1 MINFINVASPQS
13 GIWYVGKRYYEYMSK
28 FTTTQWHDLKWDR
41 YTYDMFRN
49 LVFPETIM
57 EGITMLVDD
66 RLTPIN
72 SDNQIMIMH
81 DFFKDEY
88 LPNYIKKEINIRLMK
103 KYNTKVITVSNYT
116 AELSKQRGLN
126 VIGTLY
132 PFYSTEYKE
141 FEKQNEV
148 ISVGSADKRKRNDII
163 TDFINKLPVEYKAT
177 RIGSPLAVNIGQRYL
192 YADKIKES
200 TLKWLYSFSK
210 YLIFPSEDEGLG
222 LPMIEALFHN
232 VVVIANEK
240 NPILKE
246 FNYPEIIVPEKEGD
260 FYIPDYPDISEFGKF
275 RQDYMQKIASQ
286 HTKIA
291 KYLDLPDDIS
301 EFEIS
306 QMTDAFR
313 NSFDKWLEHK
323 EDKS

>member
-13 GIWYVGKRYYEYMSK
+13 GIWYVGRRYYEYMSR
-28 FTTTQWHDLKWDR
+28 FTMTQWHDVKWDH

-49 LVFPETIM
+49 LVFPETLMDGKVI
-57 EGITMLVDD
+57 LVDY

-88 LPNYIKKEINIRLMK
+88 LPNRIKKEINIGLMK
-103 KYNTKVITVSNYT
+103 KYNTKVIAVSNYT

-132 PFYSTEYKE
+132 PYYYAKFPYRYREYFDNHNKE
-141 FEKQNEV
+141 NLV
-148 ISVGSADKRKRNDII
+148 LSVGSADKRKRNDII
-163 TDFINKLPVEYKAT
+163 TDFINKLPEEYKAI

-192 YADKIKES
+192 YTDKIKED
-200 TLKWLYSFSK
+200 TLRNLYGSAK

-240 NPILKE
+240 NPVLKE
-246 FNYPEIIVPEKEGD
+246 FNYPQIIVPEKEGD
-260 FYIPDYPDISEFGKF
+260 FYIPEYPDVGEFEKF
-275 RQDYMQKIASQ
+275 KQDYMQKIAEQ
-286 HTKIA
+286 YLKIA
-291 KYLDLPDDIS
+291 KYLDLPDDKS
-301 EFEIS
+301 EVSEVFHSIDQVS
-306 QMTDAFR
+306 MG
-313 NSFDKWLEHK
+313 
-323 EDKS
+323 

>member
-13 GIWYVGKRYYEYMSK
+13 GIWYVGRRYYEYMSR
-28 FTTTQWHDLKWDR
+28 FTMTQWHDVKWDH

-49 LVFPETIM
+49 LVFPETLMDGKVI
-57 EGITMLVDD
+57 LVDY

-103 KYNTKVITVSNYT
+103 KYKTKVITVSNYT

-141 FEKQNEV
+141 FEKLNEV

-163 TDFINKLPVEYKAT
+163 TDFINKLPTEYKAI

-192 YADKIKES
+192 YADKIKEDVLRS
-200 TLKWLYSFSK
+200 LYGSAK

-246 FNYPEIIVPEKEGD
+246 FNYPKIIVPEKEGD
-260 FYIPDYPDISEFGKF
+260 LYIPEYPDVGEFEEFK
-275 RQDYMQKIASQ
+275 QDYMQKIAEQ
-286 HTKIA
+286 YLKIA
-291 KYLDLPDDIS
+291 KYLDLPDDKS
-301 EFEIS
+301 EVSEVFHSIDQVS
-306 QMTDAFR
+306 MG
-313 NSFDKWLEHK
+313 
-323 EDKS
+323 

>member
-1 MINFINVASPQS
+1 VINFINVASPQS
-13 GIWYVGKRYYEYMSK
+13 GIWYVGRRYYEYISK
-28 FTTTQWHDLKWDR
+28 FTMTQWHDLKWNH
-41 YTYDMFRN
+41 YTYDMLKN
-49 LVFPETIM
+49 LVFRETTA

-66 RLTPIN
+66 RITPIN

-81 DFFKDEY
+81 DFFKDSF
-88 LPNYIKKEINIRLMK
+88 LPNRIKKEVNIYLMRE
-103 KYNTKVITVSNYT
+103 YRTKVITVS
-116 AELSKQRGLN
+116 EHIEVESIKRGLK

-132 PFYSTEYKE
+132 PYYYAKFPYNNREYFDNNKKE
-141 FEKQNEV
+141 NL
-148 ISVGSADKRKRNDII
+148 ILSIGNNDKRKRNDII
-163 TDFINKLPVEYKAT
+163 ADFLNKLPQDYFAI
-177 RIGSPLAVNIGQRYL
+177 RIGSPIPISKRFL
-192 YADKIKES
+192 YADKIKED
-200 TLKWLYSFSK
+200 TLRNLYGSAK

-260 FYIPDYPDISEFGKF
+260 FYIPDYPDIGEFGKF

-286 HTKIA
+286 HIKIA

-301 EFEIS
+301 AFEIS
-306 QMTDAFR
+306 QIAMGGDSSDVR
-313 NSFDKWLEHK
+313 K
-323 EDKS
+323 

>member
-13 GIWYVGKRYYEYMSK
+13 GIWYVGRRYYEYMSR
-28 FTTTQWHDLKWDR
+28 FTMTQWHDVKWDH

-49 LVFPETIM
+49 LVFPETLMDGKVI
-57 EGITMLVDD
+57 LVDY

-103 KYNTKVITVSNYT
+103 KYKTKVITVSNYT

-141 FEKQNEV
+141 FEKLNEV

-163 TDFINKLPVEYKAT
+163 TDFINKLPAEYKAI

-192 YADKIKES
+192 YADKIKEDVLRS
-200 TLKWLYSFSK
+200 LYGSAK

-222 LPMIEALFHN
+222 LPMIESLFHN

-240 NPILKE
+240 NPVLKE
-246 FNYPEIIVPEKEGD
+246 FNYPKIIVPEKEGD
-260 FYIPDYPDISEFGKF
+260 FYIPEYPDVGEFEEFK
-275 RQDYMQKIASQ
+275 QDYMQKIAEQ
-286 HTKIA
+286 YLKIA
-291 KYLDLPDDIS
+291 KYLDLPDDTY
-301 EFEIS
+301 EVS
-306 QMTDAFR
+306 QVLHSIDQVSMG
-313 NSFDKWLEHK
+313 
-323 EDKS
+323 